1 MKNTG
6 KTRLEAFRE
15 AQKTGQIAISETTA
29 GLFVSLLTIEENVD
43 NISDLLGSDYDDS
56 YKDEISDRVHGYYE
70 PMFASLMNEIA
81 SHIKDVSLSSIEF
94 QGL

>member
-29 GLFVSLLTIEENVD
+29 GLFVSLLTIEESMD
-43 NISDLLGSDYDDS
+43 NISDLLGGNYDDS